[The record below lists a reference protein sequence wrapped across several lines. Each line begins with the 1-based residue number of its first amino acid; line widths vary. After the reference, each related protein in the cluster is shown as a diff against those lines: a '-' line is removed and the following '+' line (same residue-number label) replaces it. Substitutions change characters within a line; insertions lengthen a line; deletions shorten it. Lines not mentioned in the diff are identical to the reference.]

1 MLRGLPGSII
11 KVIFFHFIFCPM
23 TNKLCPPLPFLSF
36 SSPPCIIITLSLSSS
51 MFTIINRKKILSHI
65 QEILFQIIYGGYL
78 TFLTPLHPNISIH
91 FLHTVPCTFPMA
103 LTKRICFTIKSVF
116 SW

>member
-11 KVIFFHFIFCPM
+11 KVNFFHFIFCPM
-23 TNKLCPPLPFLSF
+23 TNKLCPPLPFIFLSTMHNK
-36 SSPPCIIITLSLSSS
+36 TLSLSSS

-78 TFLTPLHPNISIH
+78 TFLTPLHPNIGIL

-103 LTKRICFTIKSVF
+103 LTKRIRLTIKSVF